1 MVKILRAATNIV
13 IFVLFIYTWNVTKS
27 NLSDFNK
34 SYIYLYLVLSLCSFL
49 TDKFLYTGQKTEN
62 KKENQI
68 TSIVLY
74 LVWFTSLIVPVL
86 EYVFLTRKNYIIT
99 LIGVLLVVIGIVVR
113 GIAIKTLG
121 EYFSSDVETWD
132 NHSIV
137 KVGIY
142 KYIRHPAY
150 SGNILQVIGF
160 PLVLN
165 SYLSLILSAITIIV
179 FIWRIHVEEK
189 FLVKHHPEYKKYVAE
204 TKRILPKIW

>member
-49 TDKFLYTGQKTEN
+49 TDKFLYTGQKNEN

>member
-49 TDKFLYTGQKTEN
+49 TDKYLYTGQKTEN

-150 SGNILQVIGF
+150 TGNILQVIGF

-165 SYLSLILSAITIIV
+165 SCLSLILSAITIIV

-189 FLVKHHPEYKKYVAE
+189 FLVKHHPEYKKYVTE